1 MNIHPWLSEWS
12 SWLWPNVAAHLWET
26 ALFVGLLAL
35 SVRLLKRAPA
45 STRYWFWFLAA
56 VKLVVP
62 SVLLVWLV
70 SEIPTGAPTL
80 SPPPLEQSTHGA
92 LTSDPGRPVY
102 EILKPLLLSPP
113 PVPQPVSPA
122 VHNELYC
129 TLTLTWLAGFVFFV
143 VRWAKGSLSLSRAVR
158 TSHRIASSRETEIL
172 KRVRSWLPLK
182 QDVDILVSSNVTEA
196 GLWGIWRPTVLL
208 PEGAASRL
216 SDEELEAV
224 ILHELLHVKR
234 RDNLAVVFQ
243 KAIFSLL
250 WFYPPVWLI
259 DRKLFEEREQAC
271 DEEVLRLRQ
280 SPETYISGILKVVRA
295 CVEQRLVGTSS
306 IGGSSLK
313 RRMVHLLSTRLPRKL
328 GLLECALIIGF
339 VAGLS
344 IFSVCAG
351 LMNRDVYAAWST
363 PAARDPADR
372 EPGVI
377 QGRVFAEDG
386 GSPLA
391 KATLSLR
398 SKAARPHDRPR
409 TVRTNSR
416 GEYTISDLAA
426 GQYILRATRH
436 GYIPRN
442 YGQKTSYSLRREDVG
457 TALTVG
463 PGQVLDD
470 IDFHLIRGG
479 VVAGRVVDQDKEPVE
494 RVAVRLNAS
503 RSLGGEHRLLP
514 LGQDET
520 DDRGHFRIFGVP
532 PGNYYLRVSPR
543 PLFGDSRKEMRSFAP
558 TYYPGV
564 QRVEESPR
572 INVTAGKEAGGLNI
586 TVIEASS
593 YSVSGRVLTP
603 EGKPAHLVWI
613 VSMMES
619 DKRSFS
625 GIGLNTNT
633 DLQGEFKFSGLLPG
647 RHRLYAR
654 SGSVEEEQM
663 ASAGVDVVD
672 QDLSGLTLVLA
683 KGAEITG
690 RIVVEGEASA
700 VDWRRIS
707 LDMLPSRD
715 NVNRL
720 SFGGTRASLEKDLT
734 FKIAN
739 HPEGPYHLIVMLPP
753 GNHYVSSIRFEGQ
766 DITDRPIELRSND
779 RLDGV
784 EVRVSSEGA
793 QIRGVVEK
801 NESGQPAKG
810 VTVLVFAAEP
820 QHREFPSRFTRTIQ
834 TDQSGRFSLE
844 GLVPGKYLVCALVD
858 HQARSEMDPNY
869 LKILAQK
876 SERMDLSSG
885 QTLEESLVAS
895 PAPKRW

>member
-1 MNIHPWLSEWS
+1 MNIHPWLAEWS
-12 SWLWPNVAAHLWET
+12 SWLWPNVLVHLWET
-26 ALFVGLLAL
+26 TLFVGLLAL
-35 SVRLLKRAPA
+35 GVRLLKRAPA
-45 STRYWFWFLAA
+45 STRYCFWLLAA
-56 VKLVVP
+56 VKLLVP
-62 SVLLVWLV
+62 SVLLAWLV
-70 SEIPTGAPTL
+70 SEIPLAAPVS
-80 SPPPLEQSTHGA
+80 SPPSLEQSTHGA
-92 LTSDPGRPVY
+92 PASDPGRPVY
-102 EILKPLLLSPP
+102 EILKPLLLSQPA
-113 PVPQPVSPA
+113 VAQPVSAA

-129 TLTLTWLAGFVFFV
+129 TLTLTWLTGFLFFV
-143 VRWAKGSLSLSRAVR
+143 VRWAKGALSLAWSVKI
-158 TSHRIASSRETEIL
+158 SYGIVSSREREIL
-172 KRVRSWLPLK
+172 KRVRSWLLLK
-182 QDVDILVSSNVTEA
+182 QDVDILVSANVTEA
-196 GLWGIWRPTVLL
+196 GLWGIWKPTVLL
-208 PEGAASRL
+208 PEEAACRL

-224 ILHELLHVKR
+224 MLHELLHVER
-234 RDNLAVVFQ
+234 RDNLAVILQ
-243 KAIFSLL
+243 RAIMALL
-250 WFYPPVWLI
+250 WFYPLAWLI
-259 DRKLFEEREQAC
+259 DRKLSEERERAC

-280 SPETYISGILKVVRA
+280 SPEAYLSGILKVVRA

-313 RRMVHLLSTRLPRKL
+313 RRMVHLLSTGPPSKL
-328 GLLECALIIGF
+328 GVLERALIIGF
-339 VAGLS
+339 GLGLA

-351 LMNRDVYAAWST
+351 
-363 PAARDPADR
+363 
-372 EPGVI
+372 
-377 QGRVFAEDG
+377 F
-386 GSPLA
+386 
-391 KATLSLR
+391 
-398 SKAARPHDRPR
+398 ARPHDRPR

-416 GEYTISDLAA
+416 GEYTISDLEA

-442 YGQKTSYSLRREDVG
+442 YGQKTGYSLRREEAG

-494 RVAVRLNAS
+494 RVAVRLNAY
-503 RSLGGEHRLLP
+503 RSLGGEHHLLP

-625 GIGLNTNT
+625 GMGLNTNT
-633 DLQGEFKFSGLLPG
+633 DLQGEFKVSGLLPG
-647 RHRLYAR
+647 RLRLYAR
-654 SGSVEEEQM
+654 SGNGEEQQM

>member
-1 MNIHPWLSEWS
+1 MNIHSWLSEWS

-35 SVRLLKRAPA
+35 GVRLLKRAPA
-45 STRYWFWFLAA
+45 STRYWFWLLAA

-62 SVLLVWLV
+62 SFLLVWLV
-70 SEIPTGAPTL
+70 SEIPAGAPAL
-80 SPPPLEQSTHGA
+80 SPLPLEQSTNAA
-92 LTSDPGRPVY
+92 LTSDPGTPVY
-102 EILKPLLLSPP
+102 EILRPLLLSPP

-158 TSHRIASSRETEIL
+158 TSHRIASSREAEIL

-224 ILHELLHVKR
+224 LLHELLHVKR

-306 IGGSSLK
+306 IGGSRLK
-313 RRMVHLLSTRLPRKL
+313 RRMVYLLSTRLPRKL

-339 VAGLS
+339 VAVLS

-363 PAARDPADR
+363 PAAQDPADR

-377 QGRVFAEDG
+377 QGRVFAEDS

-398 SKAARPHDRPR
+398 SKTARPQDRPR
-409 TVRTNSR
+409 TVRTDNR
-416 GEYTISDLAA
+416 GEYAFEDLES
-426 GQYILRATRH
+426 GQYVLRATRN

-442 YGQKTSYSLRREDVG
+442 YGQTTGYSFRRDDVG

-463 PGQVLDD
+463 PGQVLED
-470 IDFHLIRGG
+470 IDFRLIRGG
-479 VVAGRVVDQDKEPVE
+479 VVEGSVVDQDKEPVE
-494 RVAVRLNAS
+494 RVAVRLNGY
-503 RSLGGEHRLLP
+503 RSLGGESRLLP
-514 LGQDET
+514 FGRDET
-520 DDRGHFRIFGVP
+520 DDRGYFRIFGVP

-543 PLFGDSRKEMRSFAP
+543 PLFGDPRRPMRSFAP

-564 QRVEESPR
+564 LRVEEAAT
-572 INVTAGKEAGGLNI
+572 IKMTAGREVGGFNI

-593 YSVSGRVLTP
+593 FSVSGRVLTP
-603 EGKPAHLVWI
+603 EGKPAHSVWI

-625 GIGLNTNT
+625 GMRLNTNT
-633 DLQGEFKFSGLLPG
+633 DLQGEFKVSGLLPG

-654 SGSVEEEQM
+654 AGGGDDEQM
-663 ASAGVDVVD
+663 ASAAVDVVD
-672 QDLSGLTLVLA
+672 QDLSGLTLVLG
-683 KGAEITG
+683 KGADITG
-690 RIVVEGEASA
+690 KIVTDRESSDL
-700 VDWRRIS
+700 DWRRIS
-707 LDMLPSRD
+707 LNMFPSKD
-715 NVNRL
+715 NLNRL
-720 SFGGTRASLEKDLT
+720 SFGGIRASIEKDLT

-739 HPEGPYHLIVMLPP
+739 HPEGSFHLMVMLPP
-753 GNHYVSSIRFEGQ
+753 GNHYVSSIRVDGQ
-766 DITDRPIELRSND
+766 DLTDRPIELKSND
-779 RLDGV
+779 RLDGM
-784 EVRVSSEGA
+784 EIHISSKGA
-793 QIRGVVEK
+793 QLSGVVEQAEK
-801 NESGQPAKG
+801 RDVAEGA
-810 VTVLVFAAEP
+810 TVLVFAAEP
-820 QHREFPSRFTRTIQ
+820 QHRGFPSRFTRTAQ
-834 TDQSGRFSLE
+834 TDQSGRFSLK
-844 GLVPGKYLVCALVD
+844 GLVPAEYLVCALGD
-858 HQARSEMDPNY
+858 HEAGREMDPDY
-869 LKILAQK
+869 LRSLEKD
-876 SERMDLSSG
+876 SERIDLLPG
-885 QTLEESLVAS
+885 QTIEESLVAL
-895 PAPKRW
+895 PAQKMN